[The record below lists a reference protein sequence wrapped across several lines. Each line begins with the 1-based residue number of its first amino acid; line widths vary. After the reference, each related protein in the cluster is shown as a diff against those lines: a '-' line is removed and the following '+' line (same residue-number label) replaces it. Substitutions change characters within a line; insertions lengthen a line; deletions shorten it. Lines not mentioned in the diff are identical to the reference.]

1 MNLKANCMSQK
12 NSWVNLFI
20 SIMGSYSDFT
30 EGAKLWKNNF
40 IVTIKY
46 DKKNY

>member
-1 MNLKANCMSQK
+1 MNLKANYMNQK

-30 EGAKLWKNNF
+30 EGAKLQKKHF
-40 IVTIKY
+40 IVMIKY
-46 DKKNY
+46 DQENY